1 MFGTLTATFENLLAN
16 KGVVRAGERVIQTG
30 EGVTRPGGKQDFW
43 CRLIISLDV
52 NYKNVIKTNL
62 DSMVFIQGIIYV
74 N

>member
-30 EGVTRPGGKQDFW
+30 EGVNRPGGKQDFW
-43 CRLIISLDV
+43 CHLIISLDF
-52 NYKNVIKTNL
+52 NYKNIIKTNL
-62 DSMVFIQGIIYV
+62 DSMVFIQGIIYA